1 MDFRELWKPKPSK
14 PLSKK
19 QDIIVELKQFRD
31 AWEKLIKL
39 NIKLDDDYLEK
50 ETLPNLKK
58 KLNIF
63 YSNEMR
69 YVALRWLK
77 FKYPHIYNNRNTQ
90 FTDMLLLYNIND
102 MNRHILRPRNHH
114 KHGDN
119 SEGMVII
126 GYLLFILL
134 FIIIY
139 VPIKKIKDNKK
150 KKQLI
155 KSFKKIKSVKSVNK
169 KSKKKL
175 KKDKKSKK
183 KSN

>member
-1 MDFRELWKPKPSK
+1 MDFRGLWKPKPSK

-50 ETLPNLKK
+50 ETLSNLKK

-69 YVALRWLK
+69 YVALRWLM
-77 FKYPHIYNNRNTQ
+77 FKYPRIYNNRNTQ

-102 MNRHILRPRNHH
+102 MNRLILRPRRPHH
-114 KHGDN
+114 HHHHN
-119 SEGMVII
+119 SDGIVII
-126 GYLLFILL
+126 SYLLFVLL

-139 VPIKKIKDNKK
+139 VPIKKLKDNKK

-155 KSFKKIKSVKSVNK
+155 NSFKKIKSVKSVNK

-175 KKDKKSKK
+175 KKKI
-183 KSN
+183 